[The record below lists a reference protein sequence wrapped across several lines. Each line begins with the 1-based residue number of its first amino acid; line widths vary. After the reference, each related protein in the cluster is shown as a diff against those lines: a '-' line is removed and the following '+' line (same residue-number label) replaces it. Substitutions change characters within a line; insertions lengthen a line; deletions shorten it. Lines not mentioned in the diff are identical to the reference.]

1 MTPAPRG
8 AGMVR
13 RAVVLVLLTTA
24 ICALLLALAQRPE
37 VSQGLQRLGWSI
49 EYEARLFGAA
59 LLTALI
65 GIGLAALLFSAPERI
80 IREALDTLPES
91 DVPPAAAAGLA
102 ALTGALREWR
112 HRVNAADSSRERL
125 ELAAR
130 ALTES
135 LEAAAL
141 EIGGASDPT
150 GTPGARKAA
159 EYEEE
164 ALRRLAV
171 AAHEV
176 GEAGR
181 RVRSVTV
188 TLLSR
193 VADDMTAVGE
203 PLGPVQETL
212 AGMGRII
219 EDLVATYP
227 TLPSL
232 KALQAALN
240 DCGADVERA
249 RQAAGLVER
258 ELNAVRRRMGGGTV
272 EKLSWRD
279 LLPRDDERTREGEE

>member
-8 AGMVR
+8 AGLLG
-13 RAVVLVLLTTA
+13 RAIVLVLLTTA
-24 ICALLLALAQRPE
+24 LAALLLALVQRPE
-37 VSQGLQRLGWSI
+37 VSQGFQRLGWSI
-49 EYEARLFGAA
+49 GYEARFFAAA

-65 GIGLAALLFSAPERI
+65 GVGLAALLFGGPERI

-91 DVPPAAAAGLA
+91 DASPPGLA

-112 HRVNAADSSRERL
+112 HRVNAADASRERL

-130 ALTES
+130 GLTES
-135 LEAAAL
+135 LEAAAQ
-141 EIGGASDPT
+141 EIGGEWPDPA
-150 GTPGARKAA
+150 GTPGARKTA

-171 AAHEV
+171 AAQEV

-181 RVRSVTV
+181 RLRRVTAA
-188 TLLSR
+188 LLSR

-212 AGMGRII
+212 VGMGRVI

-232 KALQAALN
+232 RALQAALN

-272 EKLSWRD
+272 EKLAWRD
-279 LLPRDDERTREGEE
+279 LVSRDEERTREGRE

>member
-8 AGMVR
+8 AGLLG
-13 RAVVLVLLTTA
+13 RAIILVLLTTA
-24 ICALLLALAQRPE
+24 LAALLLALAQRPE
-37 VSQGLQRLGWSI
+37 VSQGFQRLGWSI
-49 EYEARLFGAA
+49 TYEARLIGAA

-65 GIGLAALLFSAPERI
+65 GVGLAALLFGAPERI

-91 DVPPAAAAGLA
+91 DASPPGLA

-112 HRVNAADSSRERL
+112 HRVNAADASRERL

-130 ALTES
+130 GLTES
-135 LEAAAL
+135 LEAAAQ
-141 EIGGASDPT
+141 EIGGEWPDPA
-150 GTPGARKAA
+150 GTPGARKPA

-171 AAHEV
+171 AAQEV

-181 RVRSVTV
+181 RLRRVAAA
-188 TLLSR
+188 LLSR

-212 AGMGRII
+212 VGMGRVI

-232 KALQAALN
+232 RALQAALN

-272 EKLSWRD
+272 EKLAWRD
-279 LLPRDDERTREGEE
+279 LVSRDEERTREGRE

>member
-8 AGMVR
+8 AGLLG
-13 RAVVLVLLTTA
+13 RAIILVLLTTA
-24 ICALLLALAQRPE
+24 LAALFLALAQRPE
-37 VSQGLQRLGWSI
+37 VSQGFQRLGWSI
-49 EYEARLFGAA
+49 GYEARFFAAA

-65 GIGLAALLFSAPERI
+65 GVGLAALLFGGPERT

-91 DVPPAAAAGLA
+91 DASPPGLA

-112 HRVNAADSSRERL
+112 HRVNTADASRERL

-130 ALTES
+130 GLTES
-135 LEAAAL
+135 LEAAAQ
-141 EIGGASDPT
+141 EIGGEWPDPA

-171 AAHEV
+171 AAQEV
-176 GEAGR
+176 GEAGHRLR
-181 RVRSVTV
+181 RVAAA
-188 TLLSR
+188 LLSR
-193 VADDMTAVGE
+193 VADDMTAVGQ

-212 AGMGRII
+212 AGMGRVI

-227 TLPSL
+227 ALPSL
-232 KALQAALN
+232 RALQAALN

-272 EKLSWRD
+272 EKLAWRD
-279 LLPRDDERTREGEE
+279 LVSRDEERTREGRE